1 MSVLMSLFFKVIFFI
16 FKIIILKLFKNIKKE
31 NKIQS
36 QFF

>member
-31 NKIQS
+31 KKIQS